1 MNYLCKLV
9 NGGKK
14 AGITK
19 MLTSVIPKPNK
30 TKISTKLGVS
40 RSSLYYQ
47 SSKDQLD
54 EQEKLI
60 IIEVMRDNPAYG
72 HKRIAMHLHWGKNH
86 VKRLMKKFN
95 LKPARRRIQ
104 RAPKK
109 PEDYHQQPA
118 SYYNFY
124 KMYKE
129 LNQIDE
135 RGIFWRADFTYI
147 KVKGKFYYQA
157 TVLEVATREIV
168 GYSLADHHD
177 ASLVIEALEDALSK
191 NKAPLIFHSDQG
203 SEYRSEKQI
212 KLCEENKIIVSMSDK
227 AKPGHNAHQE
237 SFFSHFK
244 LEFGDFERFDT
255 LGELFAEISQM
266 IYYYNYKRIHTAL
279 KMSPVAYREVLINR
293 EKRQIV

>member
-1 MNYLCKLV
+1 
-9 NGGKK
+9 
-14 AGITK
+14 
-19 MLTSVIPKPNK
+19 MLINAVPKPNK

-47 SSKDQLD
+47 PSKDQSD
-54 EQEKLI
+54 EREKLI
-60 IIEVMRDNPAYG
+60 IQAVMKEHHAYG
-72 HKRIAMHLHWGKNH
+72 HKRIAMDLGWGKNH

-104 RAPKK
+104 RAPSK
-109 PEDYHQQPA
+109 PDDYHLEPA

-147 KVKGKFYYQA
+147 KFNNKFYYQA

-168 GYSLADHHD
+168 GYSLSDHHD
-177 ASLVIEALEDALSK
+177 ANLVTEALKDALSK

-244 LEFGDFERFDT
+244 LEFGDFERFESV
-255 LGELFAEISQM
+255 GELFAKISEM
-266 IYYYNYKRIHTAL
+266 IYYYNNRRIHTAL
-279 KMSPVAYREVLINR
+279 KMPPVAYREVLINR